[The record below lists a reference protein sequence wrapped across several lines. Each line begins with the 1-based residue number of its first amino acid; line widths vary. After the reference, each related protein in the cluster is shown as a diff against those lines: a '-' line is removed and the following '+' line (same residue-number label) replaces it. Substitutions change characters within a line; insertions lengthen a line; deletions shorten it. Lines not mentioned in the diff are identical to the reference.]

1 MFAIVHWNIIPA
13 CKTGWAYASEE
24 IPTPRSGPSPS
35 TGLPEMLSP
44 DEVGARNALQ
54 RLCRHSRS
62 DLRMSEMRGHTE
74 SWIASQNVPKAE
86 GGESTH
92 H

>member
-1 MFAIVHWNIIPA
+1 MSAKKPLRRVPGHRLRPA
-13 CKTGWAYASEE
+13 CPKCSVPMKLARAAPFKGYADIQDQTYEC
-24 IPTPRSGPSPS
+24 PK
-35 TGLPEMLSP
+35 
-44 DEVGARNALQ
+44 
-54 RLCRHSRS
+54 C
-62 DLRMSEMRGHTE
+62 GHTE